1 MDETEVHAAQL
12 SMLLAALPQSAAT
25 ALDDDD
31 NYDDQQQ
38 LQQCQ
43 LSDELY
49 QTLSELL
56 DQAGCTEALDRSCSA
71 LLSAAYPTLQDA
83 RRALLLL
90 ERHLV
95 VGLAVG
101 TPASSNALREVSAAL
116 SRLATYGLLT
126 GTAALGCS
134 AMEQW
139 QWFRACD
146 LPTVMQQWLQV
157 SYYCCVM
164 MYDSCSCAIAA
175 YSLSVVCMSMCLTF
189 TGFH

>member
-12 SMLLAALPQSAAT
+12 STLLAAMPQSDAAAT
-25 ALDDDD
+25 ASADDD
-31 NYDDQQQ
+31 NNDEQQQ
-38 LQQCQ
+38 QHQQVQQCQ
-43 LSDELY
+43 LSDDLY
-49 QTLSELL
+49 HTLSELL
-56 DQAGCTEALDRSCSA
+56 DQVGCTDALDRSCSA

-90 ERHLV
+90 ERHLA
-95 VGLAVG
+95 VGLTVSA
-101 TPASSNALREVSAAL
+101 PAASSALREVSAAL
-116 SRLATYGLLT
+116 SRLATYGLLV

-157 SYYCCVM
+157 GRYCCVM
-164 MYDSCSCAIAA
+164 MNASSCSRWFLAA
-175 YSLSVVCMSMCLTF
+175 R
-189 TGFH
+189 

>member
-12 SMLLAALPQSAAT
+12 SALLAALPQSAT
-25 ALDDDD
+25 TCNGNDD
-31 NYDDQQQ
+31 NYDEQQQ
-38 LQQCQ
+38 QQCQ

-49 QTLSELL
+49 HALSELL
-56 DQAGCTEALDRSCSA
+56 DQVGCTDALDRSCIA

-90 ERHLV
+90 ERHLA
-95 VGLAVG
+95 VGLTVG
-101 TPASSNALREVSAAL
+101 TTAASSTLKEVSAAL
-116 SRLATYGLLT
+116 LRLATYGLLT

-134 AMEQW
+134 AMAQW

-157 SYYCCVM
+157 SKVLVT
-164 MYDSCSCAIAA
+164 AQ
-175 YSLSVVCMSMCLTF
+175 
-189 TGFH
+189 